1 MRPENYE
8 YAWYIRY
15 RWYRCSS
22 PAGIVQIWAASE
34 TEAQQE
40 AADRLGTTDL
50 QVEPADGEE
59 RFRFLCRATERELA
73 SGGPRMR
80 SVRR

>member
-1 MRPENYE
+1 MRPENFE

-15 RWYRCSS
+15 RWYRCSG

-40 AADRLGTTDL
+40 AAERLGTTDL